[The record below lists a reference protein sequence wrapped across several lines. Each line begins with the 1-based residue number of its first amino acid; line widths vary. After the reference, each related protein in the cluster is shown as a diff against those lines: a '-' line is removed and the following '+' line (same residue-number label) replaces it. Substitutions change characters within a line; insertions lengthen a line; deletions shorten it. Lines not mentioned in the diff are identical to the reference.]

1 MNGPQDKRDGDE
13 NLRER
18 AGQLLNEQAD
28 SLDGTTRSRLNRARN
43 AALDELD
50 RRDAGFLRG
59 WNWAPAGGFVLA
71 SVLVAVVWVGGL
83 QNIGAPGGDVPPL
96 TLPGLQ
102 APAADLDM
110 LIVDEDFEL
119 LKDLDFY
126 NWMQS
131 VPGTAGMESVG

>member
-28 SLDGTTRSRLNRARN
+28 LLDGTTRSRLNRARN

-71 SVLVAVVWVGGL
+71 SVLVAVVWVGGPQSVSTPVDESRRL
-83 QNIGAPGGDVPPL
+83 E
-96 TLPGLQ
+96 LPGLQ
-102 APAADLDM
+102 TPAADLDM

-119 LKDLDFY
+119 LEDLDFY